1 MIFSI
6 VNLLMV
12 KEIGIE
18 YRGIKMLWQQGL
30 TIDMNITDSDGNQTL
45 SIKDINDL
53 LNTYEGYLD
62 VKSKKVVI
70 TGLRKGVFHIRKD
83 GGLK

>member
-1 MIFSI
+1 MI
-6 VNLLMV
+6 
-12 KEIGIE
+12 
-18 YRGIKMLWQQGL
+18 WQQGL
-30 TIDMNITDSDGNQTL
+30 TIDMNITDSEGNQTL

-62 VKSKKVVI
+62 VRSKKIII
-70 TGLRKGVFHIRKD
+70 TGLRKDVFHIRKD

>member
-1 MIFSI
+1 MI
-6 VNLLMV
+6 
-12 KEIGIE
+12 
-18 YRGIKMLWQQGL
+18 WQQGL
-30 TIDMNITDSDGNQTL
+30 TIDMNITDSEGNQTL

-70 TGLRKGVFHIRKD
+70 TGLRSDVNRWKPLRGGIRE
-83 GGLK
+83 